1 MKNHLERLKSVIP
14 RLLLAYCIVYTL
26 TSLLID
32 HGSSTYTGISETAC
46 SPKPVEADSYD
57 ELRQLLV
64 DVFAPTLVFSPG
76 EPTNL
81 REEVA
86 VPYQI
91 VSDMQD
97 MGRYVVRGAVT
108 YPTDYGATSF
118 GVRLSIGS
126 DGHSF
131 WLSKTVLR
139 TLGWIF
145 GQAHV
150 DSHNGDVEMF
160 ELYLKP
166 SEEIGYWE
174 IDSLSLFPHG
184 QRTTYSADEIHCFRD
199 SPILYVSRGKHAM
212 YPTLQECNHSSVA
225 RTRGVQLTAEHCS
238 IGELYFPAMTPEF
251 DVGDS
256 EDPVNVFETS
266 PTLVE
271 RELFQG
277 EDVWGECFLGGHG
290 DGSSDAPC
298 RARFRWW

>member
-1 MKNHLERLKSVIP
+1 MKSRLERVESIVLRVF
-14 RLLLAYCIVYTL
+14 LAYCVVYTVI
-26 TSLLID
+26 SLLTD
-32 HGSSTYTGISETAC
+32 HSSSAYTDISATTC
-46 SPKPVEADSYD
+46 SPKLVVADSYD
-57 ELRQLLV
+57 ELKLLLV
-64 DVFAPTLVFSPG
+64 DAFAPTLVYSPG

-81 REEVA
+81 AEEVA

-91 VSDMQD
+91 VSDLQD
-97 MGRYVVRGAVT
+97 LGRYVVRGAVT

-126 DGHSF
+126 GGHSF

-160 ELYLKP
+160 ELYLIP
-166 SEEIGYWE
+166 SDEEGFWE
-174 IDSLSLFPHG
+174 IDSLSTFPHG
-184 QRTTYSADEIHCFRD
+184 KRTTYSANQIRCFRD

-212 YPTLQECNHSSVA
+212 YPSLQACNHSSVA
-225 RTRGVQLTAEHCS
+225 RSRGVHLTAEHCS
-238 IGELYFPAMTPEF
+238 IGELYFPAMSPEF
-251 DVGDS
+251 NVGDS
-256 EDPVNVFETS
+256 QDPVNVFETS

-277 EDVWGECFLGGHG
+277 EDVWGDCFLGGHG
-290 DGSSDAPC
+290 DGMPDAPC
-298 RARFRWW
+298 RARFKWW